1 MASNFE
7 FYSPT
12 RVIFGKGTEQRVGAL
27 VREYGGTRV
36 LIVYGGKSAVRSG
49 VLDRAENSLAEA
61 GISSWTL
68 GGVVPNPHLDKVYEG
83 ICIGKE
89 NSIDF
94 LLAVGGGSVIDT
106 AKAIAYGLAE
116 PEKDVWELYEHTRTA
131 RKCLPVASILT
142 IAAAGSETSNSSVIT
157 RVDTHQK
164 RAYNDDISR
173 PKFAIMD
180 PELTK
185 TLPDYQTES
194 GCADIMMH
202 TMERY
207 FTNGG
212 NMELTDALAE
222 GLLRTVMKNAV
233 ILHTDP
239 ANYEARA
246 EVMWAGS
253 LSHNGLTGCG
263 IASGDFMSHKLEHEM
278 GGMFDVTHGA
288 GLAALWPSWARYVY
302 KDCLPRF
309 VRFARNV
316 MGVTTDGTDLDI
328 LESPFRKMFSVRVF
342 WLVLLTLFGVVTST
356 FVAAQEE
363 ILSQVIVL
371 AAFIAPIVDM
381 GGNAGSQSATLVI
394 RAMALGDVSLRWQD
408 VWRVVRR
415 ELPVA
420 AALGL
425 VVAAMET
432 VLAWFSKG
440 IDLDVLLVVGLSMLV
455 CTVLGGIIGV
465 LLPFVARRI
474 GTDPATLSSPLITSI
489 MDLVGVFIYF
499 AFAYAFLGDLL
510 QQAG

>member
-1 MASNFE
+1 MAYDFE

-12 RVIFGKGTEQRVGAL
+12 RVIFGRNSQQRVGTL
-27 VREYGGTRV
+27 VREYGGSRV
-36 LIVYGGKSAVRSG
+36 LIVYGGKSAIRSG
-49 VLDRAENSLAEA
+49 VLARARQSLTEA
-61 GISSWTL
+61 GLSCWEL

-83 ICIGKE
+83 IRIGKE
-89 NSIDF
+89 NRVDF

-116 PEKDVWELYEHTRTA
+116 PDKDVWELYEHTRKA
-131 RKCLPVASILT
+131 QKCLPVASILT
-142 IAAAGSETSNSSVIT
+142 ISAAGSETSNSSVIT
-157 RVDTHQK
+157 REDTHQK
-164 RAYNDDISR
+164 RGYNDNICR

-239 ANYEARA
+239 ANYDARA

-263 IASGDFMSHKLEHEM
+263 NDGGDFMSHKLEHEL

-288 GLAALWPSWARYVY
+288 GLAALWPSWARYVC

-316 MGVTTDGTDLDI
+316 MGVTAEGTD
-328 LESPFRKMFSVRVF
+328 
-342 WLVLLTLFGVVTST
+342 
-356 FVAAQEE
+356 EE
-363 ILSQVIVL
+363 
-371 AAFIAPIVDM
+371 
-381 GGNAGSQSATLVI
+381 T
-394 RAMALGDVSLRWQD
+394 ALRGI
-408 VWRVVRR
+408 
-415 ELPVA
+415 
-420 AALGL
+420 
-425 VVAAMET
+425 AAMEDFYHSIGMPT
-432 VLAWFSKG
+432 TLHELG
-440 IDLDVLLVVGLSMLV
+440 IAPTEEQICEM
-455 CTVLGGIIGV
+455 
-465 LLPFVARRI
+465 ARRCLEAS
-474 GTDPATLSSPLITSI
+474 GAATGSAKKLTLDDMIA
-489 MDLVGVFIYF
+489 IYR
-499 AFAYAFLGDLL
+499 AANK
-510 QQAG
+510 

>member
-1 MASNFE
+1 MEQFKYYA
-7 FYSPT
+7 PT
-12 RVIFGKGTEQRVGAL
+12 KILFGKNTEAEVGELCKTQGASKVLVHFGGSSAKKSGLLDRVCGAL
-27 VREYGGTRV
+27 Q
-36 LIVYGGKSAVRSG
+36 
-49 VLDRAENSLAEA
+49 EA
-61 GISSWTL
+61 GLHYVTL
-68 GGVVPNPHLDKVYEG
+68 GGVVPNPRLSKVYEG
-83 ICIGKE
+83 IEICRREKV
-89 NSIDF
+89 DF
-94 LLAVGGGSVIDT
+94 ILAVGGGSVIDT

-263 IASGDFMSHKLEHEM
+263 IACGDFMSHKLEHEM

-316 MGVTTDGTDLDI
+316 MGVTTDGTD
-328 LESPFRKMFSVRVF
+328 
-342 WLVLLTLFGVVTST
+342 
-356 FVAAQEE
+356 EE
-363 ILSQVIVL
+363 IALKGIE
-371 AAFIAPIVDM
+371 AMVDFYHSIGM
-381 GGNAGSQSATLVI
+381 PASFHELGIDPTDAQIDEMARRCLEACGS
-394 RAMALGDVSLRWQD
+394 ALGSAKKLSLDDMIAIYR
-408 VWRVVRR
+408 
-415 ELPVA
+415 A
-420 AALGL
+420 ANH
-425 VVAAMET
+425 
-432 VLAWFSKG
+432 
-440 IDLDVLLVVGLSMLV
+440 
-455 CTVLGGIIGV
+455 
-465 LLPFVARRI
+465 
-474 GTDPATLSSPLITSI
+474 
-489 MDLVGVFIYF
+489 
-499 AFAYAFLGDLL
+499 
-510 QQAG
+510 

>member
-1 MASNFE
+1 MNNFT

-12 RVIFGKGTEQRVGAL
+12 LFAFGQGEASRVGAL
-27 VREYGGTRV
+27 VRQFGGSKV
-36 LIVYGGKSAVRSG
+36 LLVAGGGSVRKNG
-49 VLDRAENSLAEA
+49 AYDAAAASLKEA
-61 GISSWTL
+61 GIPWCEL
-68 GGVVPNPHLDKVYEG
+68 WGVQANPRSGKVYEG
-83 ICIGKE
+83 IELARKE
-89 NSIDF
+89 GVDF
-94 LLAVGGGSVIDT
+94 LLAIGGGSVIDT

-316 MGVTTDGTDLDI
+316 MGVTTDGTD
-328 LESPFRKMFSVRVF
+328 
-342 WLVLLTLFGVVTST
+342 
-356 FVAAQEE
+356 EE
-363 ILSQVIVL
+363 IALKGIE
-371 AAFIAPIVDM
+371 AMVDFYHSIGM
-381 GGNAGSQSATLVI
+381 PASFHELGIDPTDAQIDEMARRCLEASGS
-394 RAMALGDVSLRWQD
+394 ALGSAKKLSLDDMIAIYR
-408 VWRVVRR
+408 
-415 ELPVA
+415 A
-420 AALGL
+420 ANH
-425 VVAAMET
+425 
-432 VLAWFSKG
+432 
-440 IDLDVLLVVGLSMLV
+440 
-455 CTVLGGIIGV
+455 
-465 LLPFVARRI
+465 
-474 GTDPATLSSPLITSI
+474 
-489 MDLVGVFIYF
+489 
-499 AFAYAFLGDLL
+499 
-510 QQAG
+510 